1 MESDFKN
8 ELYTLIY
15 TLILIRDHNLKIYY
29 IQMGGR
35 HSRGGVE
42 GWRGGYVVYN
52 FSNEI
57 AQMRKQSL
65 ELAQKHQKELERLV
79 KSHEA

>member
-1 MESDFKN
+1 MILFILYEKWMTFLESDFKN

-42 GWRGGYVVYN
+42 GVEGVD
-52 FSNEI
+52 
-57 AQMRKQSL
+57 M
-65 ELAQKHQKELERLV
+65 
-79 KSHEA
+79 